1 MMKRSIVILVVLAA
15 ALGACARAPAQT
27 TTLRIGVL
35 PILEALPMYVAQ
47 SQGYF
52 AEEGLQV
59 EFVPAAS
66 AAERDQLMQA
76 NQIDGMI
83 NDLVSVLLYNK
94 DQVQIVVVRF
104 ARTASSEDP
113 NYRILASGQSGITNV
128 DGLRGV
134 PIGVSQGTVIEYVTD
149 RLLQAEGLKPEE
161 IEIVA
166 VPKIP
171 DRLALLESG
180 ELQAATLPDPLSSLA
195 LQAGATLIIDDTAH
209 PEFGTSVLSFR
220 KEIVDQN
227 PKALRGF
234 LRALEKATAEVNAD
248 PGKWSTTLTEKN
260 LVPAPLIGTY
270 KLPKF
275 PSASVPSEAQY
286 ADALDWAVARGL
298 LTSSAAY
305 ADAVDDSLLP

>member
-1 MMKRSIVILVVLAA
+1 MMKRPILLLVLLAA
-15 ALGACARAPAQT
+15 ALAACAPAPAQA

-83 NDLVSVLLYNK
+83 NDLVAVLLYNR
-94 DQVQIVVVRF
+94 DQVQIVIVRF
-104 ARTASSEDP
+104 ARTASAEDP
-113 NYRILASGQSGITNV
+113 NYRILASGQSGITSV

-134 PIGVSQGTVIEYVTD
+134 PIGVSEGTVIEYVTD
-149 RLLQAEGLKPEE
+149 RLLQAEGLQPAE
-161 IEIVA
+161 IEMVA

-171 DRLALLESG
+171 DRLALLGSG

-220 KEIVDQN
+220 KEIIDQS
-227 PKALRGF
+227 PDAVRGF

-248 PGKWSTTLTEKN
+248 PGKWSTVLTENN

-270 KLPKF
+270 QLPEF
-275 PSASVPSEAQY
+275 PSALVPSEAQY
-286 ADALDWAVARGL
+286 ADALEWAVSRGL
-298 LTSSAAY
+298 LTGSAAY
-305 ADAVDDSLLP
+305 SDAVDDSFLP

>member
-1 MMKRSIVILVVLAA
+1 MMKRSILLIVLLAA
-15 ALGACARAPAQT
+15 ALGACAPAPAQT
-27 TTLRIGVL
+27 TSLRIGVL

-76 NQIDGMI
+76 GQIDGMI
-83 NDLVSVLLYNK
+83 NDLVSVLLYNR
-94 DQVQIVVVRF
+94 DQVRIVVVRF
-104 ARTASSEDP
+104 ARTASAEDP
-113 NYRILASGQSGITNV
+113 NYRILASGQSGITSV
-128 DGLRGV
+128 EGLRGV
-134 PIGVSQGTVIEYVTD
+134 PIGVSEGTVIEYVTD
-149 RLLQAEGLKPEE
+149 RLLQAEGLKAEE

-220 KEIVDQN
+220 KEIIDQS
-227 PKALRGF
+227 PDALRGF

-248 PGKWSTTLTEKN
+248 PGKWSTLLTEKS
-260 LVPAPLIGTY
+260 LVPAPLVGTY
-270 KLPKF
+270 RLPEF

-286 ADALDWAVARGL
+286 NDALDWAVSRGL
-298 LTSSAAY
+298 LTGSAAY
-305 ADAVDDSLLP
+305 ADAVDDGFLP

>member
-1 MMKRSIVILVVLAA
+1 MMKRIVLPLILLAA
-15 ALGACARAPAQT
+15 TLAACAPAPTET

-52 AEEGLQV
+52 AEEDLQV

-76 NQIDGMI
+76 GQIDGMI
-83 NDLVSVLLYNK
+83 NDLVAVLLYNR
-94 DQVQIVVVRF
+94 DQIQIVVVRF
-104 ARTASSEDP
+104 ARTASTEDP
-113 NYRILASGQSGITNV
+113 NYRILASGQSGITSV

-134 PIGVSQGTVIEYVTD
+134 PIGVSEGTVIEYVTD
-149 RLLQAEGLKPEE
+149 RLLQAEGLTPEE

-180 ELQAATLPDPLSSLA
+180 EIQAATLPDPLSSLA
-195 LQAGATLIIDDTAH
+195 LQSGATLIIDDTAH

-220 KEIVDQN
+220 KEIANQN
-227 PKALRGF
+227 PEALRGF

-248 PGKWSTTLTEKN
+248 PGRWSTLLTEKS

-270 KLPKF
+270 QLPEF

-286 ADALDWAVARGL
+286 ADALDWAITRGL
-298 LTSSAAY
+298 LTGSAAY
-305 ADAVDDSLLP
+305 TDAVDDSFLP

>member
-1 MMKRSIVILVVLAA
+1 MMKRPILLLVLLAA
-15 ALGACARAPAQT
+15 ALASCAPAPAQA

-35 PILEALPMYVAQ
+35 PILEALPIYVAQ

-83 NDLVSVLLYNK
+83 NDLVAVLLYNR
-94 DQVQIVVVRF
+94 DQVQIVIVRF
-104 ARTASSEDP
+104 ARTASAEDP
-113 NYRILASGQSGITNV
+113 NYRILASGQSGITSV

-134 PIGVSQGTVIEYVTD
+134 PIGVSEGTVIEYVTD
-149 RLLQAEGLKPEE
+149 RLLQAEGLQPEE

-171 DRLALLESG
+171 DRLALLGSG

-220 KEIVDQN
+220 KEIIDQS
-227 PKALRGF
+227 PDAVRGF
-234 LRALEKATAEVNAD
+234 LSALEKATAEVNAD
-248 PGKWSTTLTEKN
+248 PGKWSAVLTENN

-270 KLPKF
+270 QLPEF

-286 ADALDWAVARGL
+286 ADALEWAVSRGL
-298 LTSSAAY
+298 LAGSAAY
-305 ADAVDDSLLP
+305 GDAVDDSFLP

>member
-1 MMKRSIVILVVLAA
+1 MMKRIVLPLILLAA
-15 ALGACARAPAQT
+15 TLAACAPAPTQT

-52 AEEGLQV
+52 AEEDLQV

-76 NQIDGMI
+76 GQIDGMI
-83 NDLVSVLLYNK
+83 NDLVAVLLYNR
-94 DQVQIVVVRF
+94 DQIQIVVVRF
-104 ARTASSEDP
+104 ARTASTEDP
-113 NYRILASGQSGITNV
+113 NYRILASGQSGITSV

-134 PIGVSQGTVIEYVTD
+134 PIGVSEGTVIEYVTD
-149 RLLQAEGLKPEE
+149 RLLQAEGLTPEE

-180 ELQAATLPDPLSSLA
+180 EIQAATLPDPLSSLA
-195 LQAGATLIIDDTAH
+195 LQSGATLIIDDTAH

-220 KEIVDQN
+220 KEIVKQN
-227 PKALRGF
+227 PEALRGF

-248 PGKWSTTLTEKN
+248 PGRWSTLLTEKS

-270 KLPKF
+270 QLPEF

-286 ADALDWAVARGL
+286 ADALDWAITRGL
-298 LTSSAAY
+298 LTGSAAY
-305 ADAVDDSLLP
+305 TDAVDDSFLP

>member
-1 MMKRSIVILVVLAA
+1 MKKHMLLFTALLASM
-15 ALGACARAPAQT
+15 LGACSPAPAHT

-52 AEEGLQV
+52 ADEGLQV

-76 NQIDGMI
+76 GQIDGMI
-83 NDLVSVLLYNK
+83 NDLVAVLLYNR
-94 DQVQIVVVRF
+94 DGIRIVVVRF
-104 ARTASSEDP
+104 ARTASTEDP
-113 NYRILASGQSGITNV
+113 NYRVLASGQSGITSV

-134 PIGVSQGTVIEYVTD
+134 PIGVSEGTVIEYVTD
-149 RLLQAEGLKPEE
+149 RLLQAEGLTPDE
-161 IEIVA
+161 IEIIA

-220 KEIVDQN
+220 QEIIDQN
-227 PKALRGF
+227 PDALRGF

-248 PGKWSTTLTEKN
+248 PGQWSTLLTEKS

-270 KLPKF
+270 QLPQF

-286 ADALDWAVARGL
+286 ADALEWAVARGL
-298 LTSSAAY
+298 LTGSAAY
-305 ADAVDDSLLP
+305 ADAVDDRFLP

>member
-1 MMKRSIVILVVLAA
+1 MKNLARLTLLLA
-15 ALGACARAPAQT
+15 LALGACAPAAPQT

-47 SQGYF
+47 DQGYF
-52 AEEGLQV
+52 AQEGLQV

-76 NQIDGMI
+76 GQIDGMI
-83 NDLVSVLLYNK
+83 NDLVSTLLYNQQ
-94 DQVQIVVVRF
+94 QVQIVIVRF
-104 ARTASSEDP
+104 ARVASAQDP
-113 NYRILASGQSGITNV
+113 AYRILASAGSGITGV

-134 PIGVSQGTVIEYVTD
+134 PIGVSEGTVIEYVTD
-149 RLLQAEGLKPEE
+149 RLLQAEGLAADE

-171 DRLALLESG
+171 DRMALLESG

-195 LQAGATLIIDDTAH
+195 LQAGATLILDDTAH

-220 KEIVDQN
+220 KPIVEQS
-227 PKALRGF
+227 PEAVRAF
-234 LRALEKATAEVNAD
+234 LRALEKATAEVNAN
-248 PGKWSTTLTEKN
+248 PGRWGTLLTENK
-260 LVPAPLIGTY
+260 LVPAPLIGSY
-270 KLPKF
+270 RLPTF

-286 ADALDWAVARGL
+286 ADALDWAVAGGL
-298 LTSSAAY
+298 LVGSAAY
-305 ADAVDDSLLP
+305 DDSVNDAFLP

>member
-1 MMKRSIVILVVLAA
+1 MMKRLVLLIILVAASLAA
-15 ALGACARAPAQT
+15 CTPAPAQT
-27 TTLRIGVL
+27 TILRIGVL

-83 NDLVSVLLYNK
+83 NDLVAVLLYNR

-104 ARTASSEDP
+104 ARTASAEDP
-113 NYRILASGQSGITNV
+113 NYRILASGQSGITSV

-134 PIGVSQGTVIEYVTD
+134 PIGVSEGTVIEYVTD
-149 RLLQAEGLKPEE
+149 RLLQAEGLKAEE

-180 ELQAATLPDPLSSLA
+180 EIQAATLPDPLSSLA
-195 LQAGATLIIDDTAH
+195 LQAGATLIIDDTSH
-209 PEFGTSVLSFR
+209 PEYGTSVLSFR
-220 KEIVDQN
+220 KEIIDQS
-227 PKALRGF
+227 PDALRGF
-234 LRALEKATAEVNAD
+234 LCALQKATAEVNAD
-248 PGKWSTTLTEKN
+248 PGQWSMLLTEN
-260 LVPAPLIGTY
+260 SLVPAPLIGSY
-270 KLPKF
+270 QLPEF

-286 ADALDWAVARGL
+286 ADALDWAITRGL
-298 LTSSAAY
+298 LTGSAGY
-305 ADAVDDSLLP
+305 ADAVDGSFLP